1 MSTKSESPKPPT
13 IMGEREFELALAEQI
28 GPLASDLLLIPR
40 DGAHVTRLSFDWA
53 TAKEYYSQYCPRG
66 GGNDCPDGEFPLDC
80 THFVSHGLSKT
91 KIIVNLPSVICTNGV
106 CIQVAE
112 LSAAFKNSVV
122 KYSNVKKVADLSG
135 TKEGDF
141 CFVVSWFGLSK
152 DHAMVLADTITSTG
166 GRVYGHTN
174 TRCAEQ
180 VDLTGQSLVVYRVE

>member
-13 IMGEREFELALAEQI
+13 IMGERELELALAEQI

-112 LSAAFKNSVV
+112 LSAAFKNSVG
-122 KYSNVKKVADLSG
+122 KYSNVKKVADLSD

-141 CFVVSWFGLSK
+141 CFVVSWFGLPK
-152 DHAMVLADTITSTG
+152 DHGSRSTSEARINGLGEGRSLYMTILSG
-166 GRVYGHTN
+166 G
-174 TRCAEQ
+174 
-180 VDLTGQSLVVYRVE
+180 